1 MAYTIITQVS
11 FYLVII
17 DLIILPEAK
26 ICFIFHNPGLDVV
39 VTPHVCHAGDHCFP
53 ALDFRFQTLYPP
65 IRKDYKFILFI
76 YLFIYLFIQSVVR
89 SLFFKIL
96 IDIVVEICQ
105 KV

>member
-11 FYLVII
+11 FYLVIF

-26 ICFIFHNPGLDVV
+26 ICFVFHNPGLDVV
-39 VTPHVCHAGDHCFP
+39 VTPHVCHAGDYCFP
-53 ALDFRFQTLYPP
+53 VLDFRFQALYPP

-76 YLFIYLFIQSVVR
+76 YLFIHSVVR